1 MAVRLCLGNVKVTEK
16 ERTIEL
22 KLEVKASWNMVMHEC
37 NRTSLLMVEKGIPPL
52 GPSSSRTISAH
63 NLDGFD
69 LPYLRFRE
77 ATNVR
82 PLTSQDRTL
91 TVNRARKG
99 ICSASYMVRYALV
112 IACPMVFNNF
122 PADEQIC
129 DINIQHD
136 TEEGWSETTRHLVWE
151 EENAIDLLPSFK
163 HPEFDLEA
171 SKTKFKQHW
180 SSTVPKVSGGLG
192 LRLRLTRRLTA
203 QLLQTYAPSGLLV
216 VLSWSGFWLRGL
228 GERLGL
234 CCMLL
239 LALCTQI
246 SQLRRILPPCAG
258 LTGVDVWMFSCLLF
272 VFAVLVVFTLSHN
285 IKLKRRSGNV
295 SETRDRRRQNE

>member
-1 MAVRLCLGNVKVTEK
+1 MGGISYPENRMAVRLCLGNVKVTEK
-16 ERTIEL
+16 ER
-22 KLEVKASWNMVMHEC
+22 
-37 NRTSLLMVEKGIPPL
+37 
-52 GPSSSRTISAH
+52 
-63 NLDGFD
+63 LDGFD

-129 DINIQHD
+129 DINIQH
-136 TEEGWSETTRHLVWE
+136 
-151 EENAIDLLPSFK
+151 
-163 HPEFDLEA
+163 
-171 SKTKFKQHW
+171 
-180 SSTVPKVSGGLG
+180 VPKVSGGLG